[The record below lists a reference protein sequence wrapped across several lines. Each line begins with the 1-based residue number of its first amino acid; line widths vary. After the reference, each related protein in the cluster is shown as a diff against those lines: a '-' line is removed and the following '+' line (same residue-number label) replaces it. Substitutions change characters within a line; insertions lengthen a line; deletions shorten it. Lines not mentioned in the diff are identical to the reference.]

1 MRIPNETPLD
11 PQGEALK
18 HPAIALSFAAIS
30 LAAEG
35 AGVGS
40 DDNDDWKAVTLPDF
54 WWRAL
59 DVSTNDVTAAREAL
73 RKNLV

>member
-54 WWRAL
+54 W
-59 DVSTNDVTAAREAL
+59 
-73 RKNLV
+73 

>member
-18 HPAIALSFAAIS
+18 HLAIALSCAAIL

-54 WWRAL
+54 W
-59 DVSTNDVTAAREAL
+59 
-73 RKNLV
+73 